1 MKVRTGL
8 DRLLAPDGDGDT
20 LRAALRGRPYGLLV
34 NQASVTADLRHAI
47 DALRDAGLP
56 PTRLFAPEHGV
67 RGHAQDM
74 ESVGDEACD
83 PVTGLPVV
91 SLYGDDLASL
101 APDPAA
107 LAGLEVVLVD
117 LPDIGTRYYTFAAT
131 GHYLARTARAVG
143 VEVWV
148 LDRPN
153 PIGGTA
159 VEGNLVAPG
168 FESFVGAIS
177 LPNRHGLTL
186 GELLRYADA
195 HTAPAP
201 VRVIEAL
208 GWSRPE
214 WLDQTGL
221 PWVLPSPNMPNLD
234 AAAIYPGMCLLE
246 ATNVSE
252 ARGTTRPFELF
263 GAPFV
268 DSVALVRALHALD
281 LPGVRFREAVF
292 KPGFQKWAGSIC
304 HGAQVHITDRE
315 ALRPYATGL
324 AVLSVLWRL
333 YPGQVAWREKPYEFV
348 ADIPAIDLLA
358 GCAEV
363 RLAVEGLAP
372 FDELVAIACAGADDY
387 AERRGAVALYPLG
400 A

>member
-1 MKVRTGL
+1 VKVRTGL
-8 DRLLAPDGDGDT
+8 DRLLAPAADGAE
-20 LRAALRGRPYGLLV
+20 LRGALRGRPYGLLV
-34 NQASVTADLRHAI
+34 NQASVTSDLRHAI

-74 ESVGDEACD
+74 ESVGDEARD
-83 PVTGLPVV
+83 PVTGLPAV

-101 APDPAA
+101 APEPAA
-107 LAGLEVVLVD
+107 LDGLDVVLVD

-131 GHYLARTARAVG
+131 GHYLARTAHAVG
-143 VEVWV
+143 VDVWV

-153 PIGGTA
+153 PIGGVA

-201 VRVIEAL
+201 VRVIEAA
-208 GWSRPE
+208 GWARPE
-214 WLDQTGL
+214 WLDDTGL
-221 PWVLPSPNMPNLD
+221 PWVLPSPNMPNLE

-246 ATNVSE
+246 ATNISE

-268 DSVALVRALHALD
+268 DSVALVRALRALD

-292 KPGFQKWAGSIC
+292 KPGFQKWAGAVC
-304 HGAQVHITDRE
+304 HGAQVHIVDRQ
-315 ALRPYATGL
+315 ALRPYALGL

-333 YPGQVAWREKPYEFV
+333 YPGLAAWRDKPYEFV
-348 ADIPAIDLLA
+348 DDIPAIDLLA
-358 GCAEV
+358 GCADV
-363 RLAVEGLAP
+363 RLAIEAGAEL
-372 FDELVAIACAGADDY
+372 DELVAVACAGADDY
-387 AERRGAVALYPLG
+387 AERRRAVALYPL
-400 A
+400 AP